1 MDAGRGAPDTTV
13 KSGPGSSRGDAG
25 SGAASGPRRRAFR
38 PDIEGLRA
46 VAVLAVVL
54 YHAHV
59 SVLGGG
65 FDGVDVFFV
74 VSGYLITG
82 LLWRELNRDGRV
94 SLSAFYGRRARRLL
108 PAAILVVVVT
118 ALAARRWMPPLELP
132 SVMKD
137 GVASSL
143 YVANYRF
150 ALQHTSYLAPTRVV
164 SPFQQFWS
172 LGAEEQFYLVWPL
185 LLLGA
190 SLVWRR
196 PHRYQHYRW
205 RDPKGGRGGPDR
217 FTALAVLVA
226 VTVFSC
232 VLSIWLTHVNQPWAF
247 FSLPTRAW
255 ELGAGGVLALSAP
268 YVRRIPA
275 AAATVV
281 GWVGLTVIVLSF
293 FLITPSTPYP
303 GTAALAP
310 VIGTVLVIAS
320 GEVAALR
327 ANAIVRRQ
335 GPAKVLARPPMRA
348 IGRISYSWYL
358 WHWPFLILAPYVL
371 GYTLSLWQNLFVAA
385 LSGAVAAISYAV
397 VETPART
404 SAWLASIPRRS
415 LLTGGTLSAGGAL
428 VCILVAA
435 NLPSLTGHGVARVA
449 SIHTNPISSTRGA
462 APSPARTPATTV
474 DPLQAQISSINAQ
487 IAAQLSVG
495 VGITEVPSNL
505 HPTLAE
511 ANTDDPPVFVDGCMD
526 SYLDSSVQN
535 CEFGD
540 LASNTSVVIF
550 GDSHAG
556 MWFPAVD
563 VAANQHGWRLY
574 TWTKATCPPLNL
586 PIYSPELG
594 RTFTECET
602 WRQNVLARIQAV
614 HPALVILGVARHY
627 TSVYGFTPYQLP
639 WLQALAQMVTTI
651 RQMGAKVMVIGPV
664 PKPPFNVPDC
674 LSAHLDD
681 AAACTEPVS
690 TEINDAGM
698 AAERSYVTAAGG
710 TYLDVQPWFCTA
722 TRCAVI
728 LGNIEMWR
736 DDNHISPE
744 YSSFL
749 GPAMSAQL
757 QAVMA
762 AR

>member
-1 MDAGRGAPDTTV
+1 MDAGRGGPATTAEPR
-13 KSGPGSSRGDAG
+13 PGGVPG
-25 SGAASGPRRRAFR
+25 HGAAPRSRRQAFR

-46 VAVLAVVL
+46 VAILAVVL

-59 SVLGGG
+59 SILGGG

-74 VSGYLITG
+74 VSGYLITS

-94 SLSAFYGRRARRLL
+94 SLSTFYGRRARRLL

-118 ALAARRWMPPLELP
+118 ALAARRWMTPLELP

-164 SPFQQFWS
+164 SPFQHFWS
-172 LGAEEQFYLVWPL
+172 LGVEEQFYLLWPL
-185 LLLGA
+185 LLVGA

-205 RDPKGGRGGPDR
+205 RDARGGRAGPDR
-217 FTALAVLVA
+217 VTALAVLA
-226 VTVFSC
+226 TVTAFSF
-232 VLSIWLTHVNQPWAF
+232 VLSVWLTHLNQPWAF

-255 ELGAGGVLALSAP
+255 ELGAGGVLALAAP
-268 YVRRIPA
+268 SVRRIPA
-275 AAATVV
+275 NVATVV
-281 GWVGLTVIVLSF
+281 GWVGLAVITLSF
-293 FLITPSTPYP
+293 FVITPSTPYP

-310 VIGTVLVIAS
+310 VLGTVLVIAS
-320 GEVAALR
+320 GEVAAVR
-327 ANAIVRRQ
+327 ANAVVRRQ
-335 GPAKVLARPPMRA
+335 GPAKVLARPSVRF

-371 GYTLSLWQNLFVAA
+371 GYTLGLWQNLFVAA
-385 LSGAVAAISYAV
+385 LSGLAAALTYAV

-404 SAWLASIPRRS
+404 SAWLAAMPRRS
-415 LLTGGTLSAGGAL
+415 LATGGTLSAAGAL

-435 NLPSLTGHGVARVA
+435 NLASLTGPGVARA
-449 SIHTNPISSTRGA
+449 ATIHTNPIPSAGQLASSRRG
-462 APSPARTPATTV
+462 STPATTV

-487 IAAQLSVG
+487 IAAQLAVG
-495 VGITEVPSNL
+495 ADITEVPSNL
-505 HPTLAE
+505 HPTLAD
-511 ANTDDPPVFVDGCMD
+511 ANTDDPPVYVDGCMD

-586 PIYSPELG
+586 PVFSPELG
-594 RTFTECET
+594 RNFSECET

-627 TSVYGFTPYQLP
+627 SSVYGFTPYQLP
-639 WLQALAQMVTTI
+639 WLQGLAEMVTTI
-651 RQMGAKVMVIGPV
+651 RQTGAKVMVIGPV

-674 LSAHLDD
+674 LSAHLSD
-681 AAACTEPVS
+681 AVACTEPVS

-744 YSSFL
+744 YSTFL

-762 AR
+762 AK

>member
-1 MDAGRGAPDTTV
+1 
-13 KSGPGSSRGDAG
+13 
-25 SGAASGPRRRAFR
+25 
-38 PDIEGLRA
+38 

-59 SVLGGG
+59 GVLGGG

-82 LLWRELNRDGRV
+82 LLWRELDRDGRV
-94 SLSAFYGRRARRLL
+94 SLPSFYGRRARRLL

-132 SVMKD
+132 SVMRD

-150 ALQHTSYLAPTRVV
+150 ALQHTSYLAPTVVV
-164 SPFQQFWS
+164 SPFQHYWS
-172 LGAEEQFYLVWPL
+172 LAVEEQFYLLWPL
-185 LLLGA
+185 LLVGA

-205 RDPKGGRGGPDR
+205 RDAGGRSGPDR
-217 FTALAVLVA
+217 VTALAVLGA

-232 VLSIWLTHVNQPWAF
+232 LLSIWLTHVNQPWAF

-255 ELGAGGVLALSAP
+255 ELGAGGILALAAP
-268 YVRRIPA
+268 TVRRIPA
-275 AAATVV
+275 NAATVV
-281 GWVGLTVIVLSF
+281 GWVGLGVIILSF
-293 FLITPSTPYP
+293 FVITSSTPYP

-310 VIGTVLVIAS
+310 VLGTVLVIAS
-320 GEVAALR
+320 GEVAAVR
-327 ANAIVRRQ
+327 ANAIVRHQ
-335 GPAKVLARPPMRA
+335 GPATVLARPSMRA

-358 WHWPFLILAPYVL
+358 WHWPFLILAPYAL

-385 LSGAVAAISYAV
+385 LSGVIAAISYAV
-397 VETPART
+397 VETPGRT
-404 SAWLASIPRRS
+404 STWLAALPRRS
-415 LLTGGTLSAGGAL
+415 LVMGGTLSAAGAL
-428 VCILVAA
+428 VCVLVAA
-435 NLPSLTGHGVARVA
+435 NLPSLTGPGLARA
-449 SIHTNPISSTRGA
+449 ATIRSNPI
-462 APSPARTPATTV
+462 PSGNRRAWSPGHTTTTTV

-487 IAAQLSVG
+487 IAAQLAVG

-505 HPTLAE
+505 HPTLAD
-511 ANTDDPPVFVDGCMD
+511 ANTDDPPVYVDGCMD
-526 SYLDSSVQN
+526 SYLDSSVQR

-574 TWTKATCPPLNL
+574 TWTKATCPPMNL
-586 PIYSPELG
+586 PIYSPVLG
-594 RTFTECET
+594 RTFTECDT

-627 TSVYGFTPYQLP
+627 GSAAGFTPYQLP

-651 RQMGAKVMVIGPV
+651 RQMGSQVMVIGPV

-674 LSAHLDD
+674 LSAHLSD
-681 AAACTEPVS
+681 AVACTQPVAA
-690 TEINDAGM
+690 EINEVGL
-698 AAERSYVTAAGG
+698 AAERTYVTAAGG
-710 TYLDVQPWFCTA
+710 AYLDVQPWFCTA
-722 TRCAVI
+722 TSCSVI

-749 GPAMSAQL
+749 GPAMSAEL
-757 QAVMA
+757 EAVLA
-762 AR
+762 AK

>member
-1 MDAGRGAPDTTV
+1 MVR
-13 KSGPGSSRGDAG
+13 AG
-25 SGAASGPRRRAFR
+25 SQTRIGTDPRPRRRAFR

-46 VAVLAVVL
+46 VAILAVVL

-74 VSGYLITG
+74 VSGYLITS
-82 LLWRELNRDGRV
+82 LIWRELNRDGRV
-94 SLSAFYGRRARRLL
+94 SLAAFYGRRARRLL
-108 PAAILVVVVT
+108 PAAIFVVAVT

-143 YVANYRF
+143 YVVNYRL
-150 ALQHTSYLAPTRVV
+150 ALQHTSYLAPARVV
-164 SPFQQFWS
+164 SPFQHFWS
-172 LGAEEQFYLVWPL
+172 LAVEEQFYLVWPL
-185 LLLGA
+185 LLIGA
-190 SLVWRR
+190 SMVWRR

-205 RDPKGGRGGPDR
+205 RHTRNGRLGPDR
-217 FTALAVLVA
+217 GTALLALGA
-226 VTVFSC
+226 VTALSC
-232 VLSIWLTHVNQPWAF
+232 FLSIWLTHINQPWAF

-255 ELGAGGVLALSAP
+255 ELGAGGILALSAP
-268 YVRRIPA
+268 TIKRIPA
-275 AAATVV
+275 TAATVI
-281 GWVGLTVIVLSF
+281 GWTGLAVIALSF

-310 VIGTVLVIAS
+310 VLGAVLVIAS
-320 GEVAALR
+320 GEVASVR

-335 GPAKVLARPPMRA
+335 GPAKVLARPSMRA

-385 LSGAVAAISYAV
+385 LSGAVAAASYAV
-397 VETPART
+397 IETPVRT
-404 SAWLASIPRRS
+404 SAWLAAVPRRS
-415 LLTGGTLSAGGAL
+415 LVTGGAL
-428 VCILVAA
+428 SAAGVMVCVLVAA
-435 NLPSLTGHGVARVA
+435 DLPSLTGHGVA
-449 SIHTNPISSTRGA
+449 PA
-462 APSPARTPATTV
+462 ATIRTPVSSSAPTASRPTASGPAASPVTTV
-474 DPLQAQISSINAQ
+474 DPLQAEIASLDAQ
-487 IAAQLSVG
+487 IAAQLAAG
-495 VGITEVPSNL
+495 VGTEEVPSNL
-505 HPTLAE
+505 HPTLAA
-511 ANTDDPPVFVDGCMD
+511 ANTDDPPVFVDGCQD
-526 SYLDSSVQN
+526 SYLASAVQK

-540 LASNTSVVIF
+540 LASNTSVVLF

-563 VAANQHGWRLY
+563 LAANQHGWRLY
-574 TWTKATCPPLNL
+574 TWTKATCPPIII
-586 PIYSPELG
+586 PIFSPDL
-594 RTFTECET
+594 RRNFTECQT
-602 WRQNVLARIQAV
+602 WRQNVLARIQEV
-614 HPALVILGVARHY
+614 HPAVVILGMARHY
-627 TSVYGFTPYQLP
+627 SSVYGFTPYQEP
-639 WLQALAQMVTTI
+639 WLQGMAQMVATI
-651 RQMGAKVMVIGPV
+651 RQMGARVVVVGPV

-674 LSAHLDD
+674 LSAHLGD
-681 AAACTEPVS
+681 AVACTEPVS

-698 AAERSYVTAAGG
+698 AAERSAVTAAGG
-710 TYLDVQPWFCTA
+710 TYVDVQPWFCTV

-728 LGNIEMWR
+728 VGNIEMWR

-749 GPAMSAQL
+749 GPAMSAEL